1 MKEKKYNPNLLMGV
15 ISETWVTDY
24 LAVGEV
30 KLTARGTKYFNHHIR
45 RGNNWRRIHGKYLI
59 RVPLRERRKRK

>member
-1 MKEKKYNPNLLMGV
+1 VKKENLNLLIGV
-15 ISETWVTDY
+15 INETWVTDY

-30 KLTARGTKYFNHHIR
+30 KLTARGIKHFNHYIR
-45 RGNNWRRIHGKYLI
+45 RGNNWRRLHGKSLF